1 MNQIG
6 IYHKAFRITL
16 KHRRDYEYLIKIYT
30 SLMRIE
36 KMKQISETNSTT
48 KINRFFPNINS
59 T

>member
-16 KHRRDYEYLIKIYT
+16 KYKRDYEYLQKIYT

-48 KINRFFPNINS
+48 TIN
-59 T
+59 